1 MCVGI
6 PMQVIE
12 TVPGVALCESK
23 GQHRHI
29 DTMLVGEQP
38 AGTWLLV
45 FIDAAR
51 EVITAEDARKIG
63 DALQALE
70 NIMAGSDDI
79 DHLFSDIMA
88 ARRAQDRQ
96 EEKA

>member
-1 MCVGI
+1 MCIGI

-12 TVPGVALCESK
+12 TGPGVALCEAK
-23 GQHRHI
+23 GQRRHI

-79 DHLFSDIMA
+79 DHLFSDITA
-88 ARRAQDRQ
+88 ARRAQDKQ
-96 EEKA
+96 EEKT